1 MSTKLHIPALRPG
14 RVLRPRLLQRLNAG
28 LAGKVNLISAPAGF
42 GKTTIVSEWIRQ
54 AGRPAAW
61 LSLDEQDNDPLRFLS
76 YLIRALQ
83 CICPDFGESAL
94 GNLQALQRKGV
105 SLEQSDFLDEFVSE
119 IAAIQ
124 MAFILVLDDYHVITH
139 STVQHVLQFL
149 LNHQPE
155 TMHWV
160 IATRTDPPWPLGRL
174 RARRELNEVR
184 ASDLRFTSQESEE
197 FLNDRMGL
205 ALAAQ
210 DVAALEGRTEGW
222 IAGLQL
228 AALSLQ
234 GQIDRHQF
242 IEDLAGSH
250 RFIFDYLVE
259 EALEKQPP
267 DIQDFLLQTSLLQQM
282 NAGLCDAL
290 TGRSDSQDVLLYLE
304 RSNLFLQPLDHDRYW
319 YRYHHLFADLLRI
332 KLGQTRSAQVP
343 ALHRSAS
350 LWFEKNKLIAEAIHH
365 ALLAGDFELVVR
377 LVKGKAFS
385 MLDTGEL
392 LTLLGWLDALPRNLI
407 LCEPWMSVFYAWALA
422 YTGQLKRAEEY
433 LLQAESMLVD
443 SPASCTSQHPQEYLM
458 GHIAAIR
465 ALIAKNT
472 GEMSRAIEFSQVAL
486 NYLPEQDYK
495 TRCYVAQT
503 QGSALL
509 AVGKLDAAAQAFQSA
524 IIASQRAQDIHRV
537 IHALCDLSGL
547 QWMLGQLRNADASS
561 REALGLVEQNI
572 KEGEHRLPDSGYA
585 YARRARILLEWNQ
598 VEAAWQHVEQGI
610 ALSQRRGQADILFF
624 CLVTRA
630 EIQISIKDVPGA
642 LATLQKV
649 RLITGSGASWHDAL
663 LDQFENEAR
672 LSGGDVA
679 APERW
684 LQKLGW
690 KPGDEIPADQANAFE
705 FIARILVAK
714 HEYAA
719 AIRLLDHLI
728 AQEQAKGVLAFV
740 LLFRLT
746 LAVAWQRLGNTEQAL
761 NALNLALAQAEPEGY
776 IRTFTDRGAP
786 IQDLLQKAAGRGMHP
801 EYVRRLLDVF
811 EAPKAR
817 DVTLPSQS
825 AAPQPV
831 EPFSERE
838 LEVLRLLNTDLA
850 APEIA
855 DRLIIST
862 HTVRSHIKS
871 IYRKLNVHGRY
882 EAVLQAKALH
892 LL

>member
-14 RVLRPRLLQRLNAG
+14 RVLRPRLLQCLNAG
-28 LAGKVNLISAPAGF
+28 LPGKVNLISAPAGF

-54 AGRPAAW
+54 VGRPVAW
-61 LSLDEQDNDPLRFLS
+61 LSLDEQDNDPLRFLT
-76 YLIRALQ
+76 YLVRALQ
-83 CICPDFGESAL
+83 SICPDFGESVL
-94 GNLQALQRKGV
+94 ENLQTLQRKGV
-105 SLEQSDFLDEFVSE
+105 SPEQSDFLDEFVSE
-119 IAAIQ
+119 IAAIP
-124 MAFILVLDDYHVITH
+124 MAFILVLDDYHVITQP
-139 STVQHVLQFL
+139 TVQDMLQFL
-149 LNHQPE
+149 LNYQPE

-184 ASDLRFTSQESEE
+184 ASDLRFTPQESEE

-205 ALAAQ
+205 ELTAL

-350 LWFEKNKLIAEAIHH
+350 LWFEKNKLIAESIHH

-392 LTLLGWLDALPRNLI
+392 FTLLGWLDAIPRDLV

-433 LLQAESMLVD
+433 LLQAESGLVD
-443 SPASCTSQHPQEYLM
+443 SPTPYPSQHSQEYLM

-472 GEMSRAIEFSQVAL
+472 GEMSRAIEFAQVAL

-503 QGSALL
+503 QGNALL

-524 IIASQRAQDIHRV
+524 IIASQRAEDIHRV

-561 REALGLVEQNI
+561 REALRLVERNI
-572 KEGEHRLPDSGYA
+572 EGEHRSPDSGYA
-585 YARRARILLEWNQ
+585 YARRSRILLEWNQ

-642 LATLQKV
+642 LDTLQKV
-649 RLITGSGASWHDAL
+649 RLITGGGAAWHETL
-663 LDQFENEAR
+663 LDQFENEAH
-672 LSGGDVA
+672 LSAGNVA
-679 APERW
+679 TAECW
-684 LQKLGW
+684 LQKFGW
-690 KPGDEIPADQANAFE
+690 KPGDAIPADQANAFE

-714 HEYAA
+714 REYAA
-719 AIRLLDHLI
+719 AVRLLDHLI

-746 LAVAWQRLGNTEQAL
+746 LAVAWQRLGNLEQAL

-786 IQDLLQKAAGRGMHP
+786 IRSLLQKAAERGMHP

-811 EAPKAR
+811 EDPKAR
-817 DVTLPSQS
+817 DVPLPSQP

-838 LEVLRLLNTDLA
+838 LEVLRLLNTDLV

>member
-1 MSTKLHIPALRPG
+1 MSTKLHIPSLRPG

-28 LAGKVNLISAPAGF
+28 LSGKVNLISAPAGF

-54 AGRPAAW
+54 VGRPAAW

-83 CICPDFGESAL
+83 YICPDFGESAL
-94 GNLQALQRKGV
+94 ENLQTLQHKGV

-119 IAAIQ
+119 IAEIQ

-184 ASDLRFTSQESEE
+184 ASDLRFTSQESAE

-210 DVAALEGRTEGW
+210 DMAALEGRTEGW

-234 GQIDRHQF
+234 GQVNRHQF

-282 NAGLCDAL
+282 NAGLCDTL

-343 ALHRSAS
+343 ALHRTAS

-377 LVKGKAFS
+377 LIKGSAFS
-385 MLDTGEL
+385 MMDTGEL
-392 LTLLGWLDALPRNLI
+392 FTLLGWLDALPHNLI
-407 LCEPWMSVFYAWALA
+407 LDEPWISVFYAWALA
-422 YTGQLKRAEEY
+422 YTGQLNRAEEY
-433 LLQAESMLVD
+433 LLQAETRLVEMPGMD
-443 SPASCTSQHPQEYLM
+443 TREHLL

-465 ALIAKNT
+465 VLIARNSGK
-472 GEMSRAIEFSQVAL
+472 MDRAVELAQVAL
-486 NYLPEQDYK
+486 HYLPEQDYK

-503 QGSALL
+503 QGNVLL
-509 AVGKLDAAAQAFQSA
+509 AVGKLESAAQVFQSA

-547 QWMLGQLRNADASS
+547 QWMLGQLRGADLSC
-561 REALGLVEQNI
+561 REALRLVEHNM
-572 KEGEHRLPDSGYA
+572 KEGERQSPDSGYA
-585 YARRARILLEWNQ
+585 YARLSRILLEWNQ
-598 VEAAWQHVEQGI
+598 VEAAWQHVEQGV

-630 EIQISIKDVPGA
+630 EIQNSIKDTPGA
-642 LATLQKV
+642 LATFQKA
-649 RLITGSGASWHDAL
+649 RLITSSGAAWHETL
-663 LDQFENEAR
+663 LDQFENETR
-672 LSGGDVA
+672 LIQGDLA
-679 APERW
+679 SAERW
-684 LQKLGW
+684 LQKFGW
-690 KPGDEIPADQANAFE
+690 KPGDAIPADQANAFE

-714 HEYAA
+714 REYAA

-728 AQEQAKGVLAFV
+728 AQEQSKGVLAFV
-740 LLFRLT
+740 LLLRLT
-746 LAVAWQRLGNTEQAL
+746 LAVAWQKLGNTEQAL
-761 NALNLALAQAEPEGY
+761 NVLSLALAQAEPEGY

-811 EAPKAR
+811 EDPKAR